1 MKPRTNENEQW
12 EAHGGHCAQPQAH
25 KGKQAHSTG
34 WSGIPQK
41 TPDATG
47 QSLKGFCRHSIL
59 LIETT
64 RKEMQIQMQSIRDLW
79 VVRDTTVTKRKP
91 HSVCRNKPAGII
103 ACTTQDYRRR
113 ADPQWGRCAQHLYG
127 PSTRRSVN
135 GSPSFRTFHAL
146 NDTTTSCLILELFSK
161 RNGKIFVYSS

>member
-25 KGKQAHSTG
+25 KGNQARSTG
-34 WSGIPQK
+34 WSGLPQK

-47 QSLKGFCRHSIL
+47 QSLKGFCRHSVL
-59 LIETT
+59 LIETM

-79 VVRDTTVTKRKP
+79 VMRDTTVTKRKP
-91 HSVCRNKPAGII
+91 HSVCRNQPAGIR

-113 ADPQWGRCAQHLYG
+113 ADPQWGRCAQHLY
-127 PSTRRSVN
+127 SVHQEICEWITQFPN
-135 GSPSFRTFHAL
+135 IPCPQWHHHK
-146 NDTTTSCLILELFSK
+146 LFDPGTVFK
-161 RNGKIFVYSS
+161 KKW